1 MFTQPVA
8 AGDHTIWGEWARVFP
23 TDGEEL
29 PAPGGNVTLIV
40 AGAACWRLDFRPM
53 EEWKRGAIPRGYEQ
67 RVSAA
72 KAEYR
77 RQLDLRRLRV
87 RTGRMAASG

>member
-1 MFTQPVA
+1 MA
-8 AGDHTIWGEWARVFP
+8 AGDYTIWGEWARVFP
-23 TDGEEL
+23 TDGEEF
-29 PAPGGNVTLIV
+29 PVPDGDVTLIV
-40 AGAACWRLDFRPM
+40 AGAACWCLDFQAM

-77 RQLDLRRLRV
+77 RQLDLCRRRLRA
-87 RTGRMAASG
+87 GRMAASG